1 MDPNLPI
8 ENETSNQPPSKPL
21 FPLNTPDYSVEIN
34 LRPGSDRPLWSRHT
48 LRKPTLDELA
58 RRDSDTSVSMI
69 EHGHEEEIQAETDGP
84 NIRLYDA
91 LFLRATGYKPNGE
104 VLEGSEA
111 AKSIPVGHK
120 LAVMN
125 GLYLTDESVLTD
137 DDDSE
142 FFDLEKVGSVRI
154 KQGIGPGKVAP
165 FELIHTFREPTP
177 KERRQYRE
185 AAGSVRIIRGR
196 QQRTKVMSSLKGVV
210 AIYDA
215 LILNVEGANGSDL
228 KAIREQ
234 LDPMLKSK
242 AVAKAMT
249 ALDAAL
255 QD

>member
-1 MDPNLPI
+1 MTTALELTEP
-8 ENETSNQPPSKPL
+8 TPPSPNPL

-34 LRPGSDRPLWSRHT
+34 LRPSSDRPIWSRHT
-48 LRKPTLDELA
+48 LRKPTLDQLA
-58 RRDSDTSVSMI
+58 QRDRETSVSLV

-91 LFLRATGYKPNGE
+91 LFLRATGYRPDGQAH
-104 VLEGSEA
+104 EGAEA
-111 AKSIPVGHK
+111 AKSIPVSHK

-125 GLYLTDESVLTD
+125 GLYLTDESVLAD
-137 DDDSE
+137 DEDSE

-165 FELIHTFREPTP
+165 FELVHTFREPTP

-185 AAGSVRIIRGR
+185 AAGAVRIVRGR
-196 QQRTKVMSSLKGVV
+196 QQRTKVMSNLKGVV

-215 LILNVEGANGSDL
+215 LIQSVEGANTTDL
-228 KAIREQ
+228 KAIKEQ
-234 LDPMLKSK
+234 LDPVFKSK